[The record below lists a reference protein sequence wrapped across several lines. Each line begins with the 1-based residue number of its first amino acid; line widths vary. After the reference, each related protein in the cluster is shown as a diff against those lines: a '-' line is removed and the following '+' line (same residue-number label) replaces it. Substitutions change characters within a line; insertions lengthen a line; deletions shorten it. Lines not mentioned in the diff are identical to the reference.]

1 MSDQKVTAGHLR
13 RAAIVYCRQ
22 STLIQVQ
29 RNREST
35 LRQYDLVSRAA
46 ALGWPRAAVR
56 VIDADLGVSGAGLAA
71 RAGFTELTEQIALGQ
86 VGVVLALE
94 VSRLARSSAEWY
106 RLLDLCGIT
115 DTLIADESSVY
126 HPGMFDDR
134 LLLGLKGTM
143 SEALCRRRHKTSPG
157 YAVNRSSAGQRHIR
171 NSYADGALPGCG
183 QHERPSTAA
192 LRSA

>member
-13 RAAIVYCRQ
+13 RAALVYCRQ

-35 LRQYDLVSRAA
+35 LRQYDLVSRAG
-46 ALGWPRAAVR
+46 ALGWPRSAIR
-56 VIDADLGVSGAGLAA
+56 VIDADLGVSGSGLAA

-106 RLLDLCGIT
+106 RLLGAPRGAAYSCG
-115 DTLIADESSVY
+115 DGRAPP
-126 HPGMFDDR
+126 PGR
-134 LLLGLKGTM
+134 RSGLVKL
-143 SEALCRRRHKTSPG
+143 EA
-157 YAVNRSSAGQRHIR
+157 A
-171 NSYADGALPGCG
+171 
-183 QHERPSTAA
+183 
-192 LRSA
+192 